1 MADEEKFLLVSLNE
15 SKAKKLAQIVSNDTC
30 RKIINFLAEKEATE
44 TNIAKELKIPI
55 STVHY
60 NLKHL
65 MNAGLVTAEEYHY
78 SKKGKEINHYKLAN
92 KYIIIAPKQAKNIK
106 ETIKKLLPVAGI
118 VAVISIFIEFFS
130 LFFQKSGA
138 VLSKSFSL
146 AVQEAAPVM
155 ADAAIQTQRV
165 IAEEAAP
172 LMDEVASGAQQVA
185 ALNAAPVMEHT
196 ARAVSSASLS
206 HIGLWFFIGGITVLI
221 LYLLFEIIRNA
232 RVKKQVV

>member
-130 LFFQKSGA
+130 LFFQNSGA

-146 AVQEAAPVM
+146 AAQETAPVM
-155 ADAAIQTQRV
+155 VDAAIATQRV
-165 IAEEAAP
+165 IAEGAAP
-172 LMDEVASGAQQVA
+172 LMDEVASGAGQLA
-185 ALNAAPVMEHT
+185 AQNAAPVMEHT

-232 RVKKQVV
+232 RAKKQGV

>member
-146 AVQEAAPVM
+146 AAQETAPVM
-155 ADAAIQTQRV
+155 VDAAIATQRV
-165 IAEEAAP
+165 IAEGAAP
-172 LMDEVASGAQQVA
+172 LMDEVASGAGQLA
-185 ALNAAPVMEHT
+185 AQNAAPVMEHT

-232 RVKKQVV
+232 RAKKQGV